1 MLANL
6 QVFESNHIVYL
17 FGELVLSSLTLGW
30 RTLILILLISLLF
43 VSLSLFLRL
52 GLLGFSL
59 NEIYN
64 RYF

>member
-6 QVFESNHIVYL
+6 QVLESDHIVYL